1 VDDAE
6 MVSPEE
12 ILDGTDWSVLEHAY
26 GSADELSRLL
36 PGLLGED
43 PGVAGEV
50 LGVLDG
56 AVLHQG
62 TIYSSTAPAALFVA
76 GILTDART
84 GITCGSSLPWDGR
97 IRPLRAALLEWL
109 GLVGESASY
118 CDDDPDDAGEAE
130 MACQAIRPELYR
142 AIAPFIWDV
151 NTSVRSEAVVAAGH
165 LLRAPGLTEFRAA
178 LAERLLESAPR
189 SEPTDRARL
198 ALILDG
204 WRIAPRELLSDPD
217 PAVRAYAAT
226 ATTLD
231 DDPYALAE
239 MRAALRDP
247 DAVNRWFDGRHP
259 QREGWFLDTLVTV
272 LLRRTTT
279 FEDIEDEAMAIAMA
293 SDGYAR
299 QCSLTTL
306 WLRAFPPDLPDS
318 PAQQRFRDALDKR
331 EHR

>member
-1 VDDAE
+1 MA
-6 MVSPEE
+6 SPEE
-12 ILDGTDWSVLEHAY
+12 ILDGTDWSVLQHAY

-36 PGLLGED
+36 PGLLSED
-43 PGVAGEV
+43 QGVAGEV
-50 LGVLDG
+50 LGVLD
-56 AVLHQG
+56 AAMLHRG

-76 GILTDART
+76 SILTDART
-84 GITCGSSLPWDGR
+84 GIKCGSSLPWDDR

-118 CDDDPDDAGEAE
+118 DDDPDDVDEAE
-130 MACQAIRPELYR
+130 RACQAIRPELYR

-165 LLRAPGLTEFRAA
+165 LLRAPDLTEFRSA

-204 WRIAPRELLSDPD
+204 WRIAPRELLSDQD
-217 PAVRAYAAT
+217 PGVRAYAAT

-231 DDPYALAE
+231 DDPDALAE
-239 MRAALRDP
+239 IRAALGDP
-247 DAVNRWFDGRHP
+247 DAVSRWFDGRHP

-293 SDGYAR
+293 SDNDAR

-306 WLRAFPPDLPDS
+306 WLRAFPPDVPDS
-318 PAQQRFRDALDKR
+318 PAQQRFRDALDR
-331 EHR
+331 QEHR